1 MQDAI
6 IKGIGNSRYLKTVG
20 EALSLYP
27 TYEDFMQAM
36 VAGIFP
42 VDFNGINKDGWTQL
56 GTLLNK
62 ANLLSDTV
70 ISTLGLSTGVNSTPN
85 DAFNVLANIGN
96 VYVWRKT
103 VVTEEEIPAG
113 YTLGP
118 VEANKVLAQ
127 SSSNWGNSYA
137 AFTVASSITVDD
149 GGNVT
154 MNDTSGVEIWQGYF
168 DPNKGEDN
176 LLGKFIQFSH
186 VSADHISSDLETG
199 VYFIPSNA
207 TFIRDHSSAP
217 FYTKISA
224 CQKVNAYPLTPAGT
238 HITYLTSVNRDAYQE
253 GDDAKEAGYVLGE
266 VVAGKTPISMAYD
279 GRGVVIGS
287 TIQVEENGAISF
299 APDAGATQ
307 YWSNSVD
314 VSILKGKFFHTVGGE
329 GDSDEIGNFSDPNYW
344 VYLPEDAVITR
355 ESPVGSSTTIF
366 TTKYQPV
373 TGYPAIPAGT
383 TIEYLGVLGE
393 KSKIQVLS
401 YVGTGTSG
409 EANAC
414 SVTASF
420 PIEVLFFLGY
430 TGTIYSDPDA
440 TGIVNGYWGD
450 RETGVMFGKYLT
462 TTFAERM
469 AFNGNNGMSLGK
481 KSADGKTFYWYNRTA
496 VVTNA
501 SGLSYYFLALG

>member
-1 MQDAI
+1 
-6 IKGIGNSRYLKTVG
+6 
-20 EALSLYP
+20 
-27 TYEDFMQAM
+27 MQAM

-70 ISTLGLSTGVNSTPN
+70 ISTLGLSTGANSTPN

-96 VYVWRKT
+96 VHVWRKT
-103 VVTEEEIPAG
+103 VVAEEEVPAG

-238 HITYLTSVNRDAYQE
+238 HITYLTSTNRNAYQE
-253 GDDAKEAGYVLGE
+253 GDDAKEAGYVLGDMVSGYLFASAWTGNASNYYYSE
-266 VVAGKTPISMAYD
+266 TIKVSDTGTLTQENVKSYTANATNDSWVSNIQSAIRGKFITVSGEKD
-279 GRGVVIGS
+279 NGGS
-287 TIQVEENGAISF
+287 EGTNLVYIPDDAIVSYFENG
-299 APDAGATQ
+299 
-307 YWSNSVD
+307 
-314 VSILKGKFFHTVGGE
+314 VSLGY
-329 GDSDEIGNFSDPNYW
+329 PYNYGFL
-344 VYLPEDAVITR
+344 VN
-355 ESPVGSSTTIF
+355 
-366 TTKYQPV
+366 KMQQV

-383 TIEYLGVLGE
+383 TIEYLGVLGDFGGSSLGYI
-393 KSKIQVLS
+393 KYGS
-401 YVGTGTSG
+401 YVGTGTENVIIPFKNRPLIGFLNVDVTMFTDTNWIVPTGSSG
-409 EANAC
+409 ISN
-414 SVTASF
+414 
-420 PIEVLFFLGY
+420 Y
-430 TGTIYSDPDA
+430 TGSATWSGGKLTLSKGDYSRFP
-440 TGIVNGYWGD
+440 N
-450 RETGVMFGKYLT
+450 
-462 TTFAERM
+462 
-469 AFNGNNGMSLGK
+469 S
-481 KSADGKTFYWYNRTA
+481 SGKTYKYVA
-496 VVTNA
+496 
-501 SGLSYYFLALG
+501 FLEGE

>member
-1 MQDAI
+1 M
-6 IKGIGNSRYLKTVG
+6 KGIGNSRYLKTVG

-27 TYEDFMQAM
+27 TYEDFLQAM
-36 VAGIFP
+36 IAGTFP
-42 VDFNGINKDGWTQL
+42 VDFNGINKDGWTQR
-56 GTLLNK
+56 GTPLNK

-70 ISTLGLSTGVNSTPN
+70 ISTLGLSTGANSTPN

-96 VYVWRKT
+96 VHVWRKT
-103 VVTEEEIPAG
+103 VVAEEEVPAG

-238 HITYLTSVNRDAYQE
+238 HITYLTSTNRNAYQE

-299 APDAGATQ
+299 APDSGATQ
-307 YWSNSVD
+307 YWPNSVD
-314 VSILKGKFFHTVGGE
+314 VSLMKGKFFHTVGGE

-373 TGYPAIPAGT
+373 TGYPAIPAGI
-383 TIEYLGVLGE
+383 TIEYLGVLGD
-393 KSKIQVLS
+393 KIRMQIVS
-401 YVGTGTSG
+401 YIGTGTSG
-409 EANAC
+409 EATPC
-414 SVTASF
+414 SITANFKFKTAEYLGSLRGGSLSPAVTYIDARDKVLSEAITTEFTAYSGFCLDDSQDSF
-420 PIEVLFFLGY
+420 
-430 TGTIYSDPDA
+430 
-440 TGIVNGYWGD
+440 
-450 RETGVMFGKYLT
+450 
-462 TTFAERM
+462 
-469 AFNGNNGMSLGK
+469 GK
-481 KSADGKTFYWYNRTA
+481 KSEDGKTITWYSRYNNRQSNQLNEA
-496 VVTNA
+496 GVK
-501 SGLSYYFLALG
+501 YYFRFFG

>member
-1 MQDAI
+1 
-6 IKGIGNSRYLKTVG
+6 
-20 EALSLYP
+20 
-27 TYEDFMQAM
+27 MQAM
-36 VAGIFP
+36 VTGIFP

-96 VYVWRKT
+96 VHVWRKT
-103 VVTEEEIPAG
+103 VVAEEEVPAG

-137 AFTVASSITVDD
+137 TFTVASSITVDD

-238 HITYLTSVNRDAYQE
+238 HITYLTSTNRNAYQDGTDGSE
-253 GDDAKEAGYVLGE
+253 KPAGYTLGDE
-266 VVAGKTPISMAYD
+266 VTERTSLTN
-279 GRGVVIGS
+279 R
-287 TIQVEENGAISF
+287 
-299 APDAGATQ
+299 
-307 YWSNSVD
+307 NSEHDNSRWFYSDQVD
-314 VSILKGKFFHTVGGE
+314 VSSDGKVSLRDPNEVSFNAEQSNAVNMAKYLLGKFIMTDFSNTDFSANTVYF
-329 GDSDEIGNFSDPNYW
+329 IPNDASVLREPSGTRY
-344 VYLPEDAVITR
+344 VYT
-355 ESPVGSSTTIF
+355 S
-366 TTKYQPV
+366 KYQTV

-383 TIEYLGVLGE
+383 TIEYLGVLGDKTSIE
-393 KSKIQVLS
+393 TGS
-401 YVGTGTSG
+401 YVGTGTYGSG
-409 EANAC
+409 NPNTLTFRFEPKFVHIQSYSIGNGDSTGYGFA
-414 SVTASF
+414 
-420 PIEVLFFLGY
+420 FFLSGAR
-430 TGTIYSDPDA
+430 GFTIGPSSSNDLFSLNAKFNKNILSWYQDNEYA
-440 TGIVNGYWGD
+440 QLNEKKV
-450 RETGVMFGKYLT
+450 KYF
-462 TTFAERM
+462 FA
-469 AFNGNNGMSLGK
+469 
-481 KSADGKTFYWYNRTA
+481 
-496 VVTNA
+496 
-501 SGLSYYFLALG
+501 ALG

>member
-1 MQDAI
+1 
-6 IKGIGNSRYLKTVG
+6 
-20 EALSLYP
+20 
-27 TYEDFMQAM
+27 MQAM

-96 VYVWRKT
+96 VHVWRKT

-113 YTLGP
+113 YKLVDDNTDRTLDDVP
-118 VEANKVLAQ
+118 NALIIL
-127 SSSNWGNSYA
+127 GNSNQSTAYVDCA
-137 AFTVASSITVDD
+137 DSITISDAGIVSLNNSTRHYSTNDIDSASSWLRGKYIKLFYINDFGSWFGPSQLDQSKVYFVPSSANISTSSIIITVDKLQRVD
-149 GGNVT
+149 
-154 MNDTSGVEIWQGYF
+154 
-168 DPNKGEDN
+168 
-176 LLGKFIQFSH
+176 
-186 VSADHISSDLETG
+186 
-199 VYFIPSNA
+199 
-207 TFIRDHSSAP
+207 
-217 FYTKISA
+217 
-224 CQKVNAYPLTPAGT
+224 AYPAVPPGT
-238 HITYLTSVNRDAYQE
+238 HVTYLTSTNRNAYQE

-266 VVAGKTPISMAYD
+266 VVAGKTPISMAYN
-279 GRGVVIGS
+279 GCGVVIGS

-299 APDAGATQ
+299 APGSGATQ
-307 YWSNSVD
+307 YWSDSVD
-314 VSILKGKFFHTVGGE
+314 VSLMKGKFFHTVGGE

-383 TIEYLGVLGE
+383 IIEYLGVLGE

-430 TGTIYSDPDA
+430 TGTIYSEPDA
-440 TGIVNGYWGD
+440 PGIVNGYWGD